1 MTLWWVD
8 LDPGAVSG
16 SQGVPELAYVCWFVE
31 PDPNVSRGLCQHID
45 GQKCVLGLWLQGLE
59 VLKLMST
66 QQWVS
71 LSASLLLE
79 RPWDPSL
86 WFQGPGNPGVGV
98 QLQVSRAGACP
109 LVGELGAD
117 SWLMSGFGPFDVLSH
132 VPGHW

>member
-1 MTLWWVD
+1 M
-8 LDPGAVSG
+8 
-16 SQGVPELAYVCWFVE
+16 
-31 PDPNVSRGLCQHID
+31 SRGLCQHIG

-59 VLKLMST
+59 ILKLMST

-71 LSASLLLE
+71 LSASLLLG

-98 QLQVSRAGACP
+98 QLQVRH
-109 LVGELGAD
+109 LVGEPGAD
-117 SWLMSGFGPFDVLSH
+117 SWLVSGFGPFDVLSH